1 MDFLIGGLPRG
12 GTTITADLFNYHPD
26 AYCLAQES
34 QVLPI
39 CMRLADSA
47 PVAPD
52 KVEAVRAVITRDI
65 NHVLHD
71 MAAHNVA
78 KNPGANVAATASAG
92 VKTGGL
98 PQRLI
103 FDEARVKRFS
113 DKLGDMLEA
122 GLYGKDLLVRSL
134 AVLETEIRKDVGA
147 RFIGEKSPA
156 NIFAISRFGLL
167 GSRVAV
173 IMKREPFAFMKSMR
187 QLAGAVDSRFAGAF
201 RKSVWEMIGMYGEYA
216 ASIAALTPSPSLI
229 VADYVDLI
237 AAPTTMAARMF
248 DAAGLPKNAEA
259 AERAAAAVRPPSGR
273 PSWEA
278 FNPDERA
285 LIWRLTA
292 QSRKSV
298 GHTQGYYETRGMAS
312 EPYGGNYAV
321 TANMAHNV
329 AGFEPAGGPGN
340 LWLGECGQLALETK
354 PECKRVILS
363 FWASFPEAIVP
374 AGKSA
379 TIDIF
384 AGVQESKVAS
394 VEILGGAA
402 RNVSVSVNLL
412 DMPPDLQS
420 ASGAVRLLKLRSSHS
435 HKPVSLPASIT
446 GQGKIGAS
454 LRSAILRPL
463 VFE

>member
-34 QVLPI
+34 QILPI

-52 KVEAVRAVITRDI
+52 KIDAVRDAIRRDI

-71 MAAHNVA
+71 MAEHNVA
-78 KNPGANVAATASAG
+78 KNPGANVAAAASAS
-92 VKTGGL
+92 VKTRRL

-103 FDEARVKRFS
+103 FDEARVQRFS
-113 DKLGDMLEA
+113 SKLGDMLEA

-134 AVLETEIRKDVGA
+134 AALETEIRKDVGA
-147 RFIGEKSPA
+147 QFIGEKSPA

-173 IMKREPFAFMKSMR
+173 IMKREPYAFMKSMR
-187 QLAGAVDSRFAGAF
+187 QLDGVVDSRFASAF

-216 ASIAALTPSPSLI
+216 ASIAALKPSPNLI

-237 AAPTTMAARMF
+237 AEPRAMAARMF
-248 DAAGLPKNAEA
+248 DAAGLPENAEA
-259 AERAAAAVRPPSGR
+259 AERAAAAVNPPAGR

-278 FNPDERA
+278 FESTEQA
-285 LIWRLTA
+285 LIWRMTA
-292 QSRKSV
+292 QSRKGL
-298 GHTQGYYETRGMAS
+298 GHTQAYYETRGMAS
-312 EPYGGNYAV
+312 EPQGADYAV
-321 TANMAHNV
+321 TANMAHSV
-329 AGFEPAGGPGN
+329 TGFEPTGEPGN
-340 LWLGECGQLALETK
+340 LWLGDCGQLALETK
-354 PECKRVILS
+354 PECQRVNLS
-363 FWASFPEAIVP
+363 FWANFPEEVVP
-374 AGKSA
+374 VGKSA

-402 RNVSVSVNLL
+402 CNVSVSVNLL
-412 DMPPDLQS
+412 DMPPDLQC
-420 ASGAVRLLKLRSSHS
+420 ASGAVRLLKLKSSHS
-435 HKPVSLPASIT
+435 YNPVNLPSSVT
-446 GQGKIGAS
+446 GPGKSGAGV
-454 LRSAILRPL
+454 RSGILRPP

>member
-173 IMKREPFAFMKSMR
+173 IMKREPFAFMKS
-187 QLAGAVDSRFAGAF
+187 
-201 RKSVWEMIGMYGEYA
+201 I
-216 ASIAALTPSPSLI
+216 
-229 VADYVDLI
+229 
-237 AAPTTMAARMF
+237 
-248 DAAGLPKNAEA
+248 
-259 AERAAAAVRPPSGR
+259 
-273 PSWEA
+273 
-278 FNPDERA
+278 
-285 LIWRLTA
+285 
-292 QSRKSV
+292 
-298 GHTQGYYETRGMAS
+298 
-312 EPYGGNYAV
+312 
-321 TANMAHNV
+321 
-329 AGFEPAGGPGN
+329 
-340 LWLGECGQLALETK
+340 
-354 PECKRVILS
+354 IL
-363 FWASFPEAIVP
+363 
-374 AGKSA
+374 
-379 TIDIF
+379 
-384 AGVQESKVAS
+384 
-394 VEILGGAA
+394 
-402 RNVSVSVNLL
+402 N
-412 DMPPDLQS
+412 
-420 ASGAVRLLKLRSSHS
+420 
-435 HKPVSLPASIT
+435 
-446 GQGKIGAS
+446 
-454 LRSAILRPL
+454 
-463 VFE
+463 